1 MRAPVLLTIPISH
14 YGERARWALDRSSV
28 EYDERHHIQG
38 FSWVAALRAGR
49 HKMLPVLVTESEVV
63 TDSERI
69 VRWADQRGA
78 ALFPR
83 SATEADEVVTLS
95 KRFADVFGVA
105 TRRVAYD
112 SLFAAGDRLLSYN
125 EGRAP
130 AVQAATI
137 RRAFRLARGF
147 AIRYLGVRPDD
158 VERAVGT
165 VDRVLDEVGER
176 LRDGR
181 RYLVGDAFSAADLTF
196 AAMAAPCLLPDRYG
210 VTLPALDELEA
221 PARARVASWRAH
233 PGGQFALRLY
243 DERPAPRGHFARPLR
258 VAPRPID
265 FRA

>member
-1 MRAPVLLTIPISH
+1 MSAPVLLTIPISH
-14 YGERARWALDRSSV
+14 YGERARWALDRSTV
-28 EYDERHHIQG
+28 AYDERHHIQG

-49 HKMLPVLVTESEVV
+49 RKMLPVLVTESEVV

-69 VRWADQRGA
+69 VRWADEHGA

-83 SATEADEVVTLS
+83 NTAEAEEVVTLS
-95 KRFADVFGVA
+95 RRFADVFGVE

-130 AVQAATI
+130 TLQAATV
-137 RRAFRLARGF
+137 RRAFWLARMF
-147 AIRYLGVRPDD
+147 AVEYLGVRPDD

-165 VDRVLDEVGER
+165 VDRILDEVGER

-196 AAMAAPCLLPDRYG
+196 AAMAAPCVLPDRYG
-210 VTLPALDELEA
+210 VTLPTLDELQS

-233 PGGQFALRLY
+233 PSGQFALRLY
-243 DERPAPRGHFARPLR
+243 EERPAPRGRFAHPLR
-258 VAPRPID
+258 VAPRPVD
-265 FRA
+265 FRP